1 MTNPVYRNRGVN
13 HFVSPKPKAKV
24 PDTGKELREKQQ
36 KAKGVNTE
44 SKADFYKRIG
54 YGEPEP
60 KDNKDNKSKVGDFM
74 RLFLAELQCQDPL
87 NPTEGK
93 DFVAQLAQLELV
105 EETKNMNKNMQGMT
119 DSVRSNRIMEATSM
133 IGKSMKVRTNKMQLV
148 SHEENGALQGEMV
161 KGAIKVPMLKVD
173 ESRIFGIK
181 MEIQNDKGE
190 IVYKQEWNEKSKLPK
205 PGTDFPIEWNGTDAE
220 THVRK
225 LDHTGRPIADGNYKV
240 HAKMLVGKK
249 GGGSEWKDV
258 DTAISTKVNGVSIN
272 DKGDIEFTATGI
284 GSISLDKVRE
294 IAEPE
299 AISPLVEQAARLQQ
313 AVADATAA
321 VQQELHGQ

>member
-1 MTNPVYRNRGVN
+1 MSVHGNRGVN

-44 SKADFYKRIG
+44 SKADFYKSIG

-60 KDNKDNKSKVGDFM
+60 VVETKDKATGDFM
-74 RLFLAELQCQDPL
+74 RLLVEELRNQNPL

-93 DFVAQLAQLELV
+93 EFVAQLAQLALV
-105 EETKNMNKNMQGMT
+105 EETKSMNKNMQGMT

-161 KGAIKVPMLKVD
+161 KGAIKIPMLKVD

-181 MEIQNDKGE
+181 MEIRNNKGE
-190 IVYKQEWNEKSKLPK
+190 VVYKQEWDDKSKLLK
-205 PGTDFPIEWNGTDAE
+205 PGTDFPIEWNGTDPD

-225 LDHTGRPIADGNYKV
+225 LDHTGRPIADGDYKV
-240 HAKMLVGKK
+240 YAKMLVSKK

-313 AVADATAA
+313 AAADAAA
-321 VQQELHGQ
+321 VAQQELHGQ